1 MGAMFAFAI
10 IGLCCILLAFVLV
23 KKHMSDETVGPTSG
37 YTADTTTVDGDVDY
51 KPPAAVDSEGP
62 AISEMPPDTQ
72 QTAYAADSAA
82 VL

>member
-1 MGAMFAFAI
+1 
-10 IGLCCILLAFVLV
+10 
-23 KKHMSDETVGPTSG
+23 MSDESVGPSSGG
-37 YTADTTTVDGDVDY
+37 YTVDTTADGDIDY

-72 QTAYAADSAA
+72 QTAYASDSAA